1 MDQTVLLFTGHLL
14 DNIDRV
20 DSRFPYRLIQEVSR
34 MIQSE
39 MDHVMDQERPVIA
52 VSSLAAGGDIIF
64 AMEVL
69 RRKIPLHV
77 FLPFEKEKFLVHS
90 VKYIK
95 NDPAEDPGEWESKFH
110 SIIQSAT
117 AVNITTGD
125 NDMEAFADCNKAM
138 LGFAMQRAHHRPEK
152 ILAIALIQHHTEIKS
167 GGAADFVKLL
177 ESSDIRVKRIW
188 PARSNKLFR

>member
-1 MDQTVLLFTGHLL
+1 MDRTVLLFTGHLL

-39 MDHVMDQERPVIA
+39 MDHLTDQERPLIA

-69 RRKIPLHV
+69 RRKIPLYV
-77 FLPFEKEKFLVHS
+77 FLPFEKEKFLADS

-95 NDPAEDPGEWESKFH
+95 NDPAEDPGEWEEKFH
-110 SIIQSAT
+110 SIIGAAT
-117 AVNITTGD
+117 EVSITRGGNHD
-125 NDMEAFADCNKAM
+125 DAFADCNKSM
-138 LGFAMQRAHHRPEK
+138 LNFALDRTQNRPEK
-152 ILAIALIQHHTEIKS
+152 ILAIALIQHQTEIKT
-167 GGAADFVKLL
+167 GGAADFVNLL
-177 ESSDIRVKRIW
+177 ESSGITVKRIW
-188 PARSNKLFR
+188 PARSNRLFR